1 MKVSCLYILKWD
13 IEIRLQMINRFTLKF
28 SLLVTFKQ
36 LLTNRIKAQ
45 RDGIENITLK
55 YISMGFNG

>member
-1 MKVSCLYILKWD
+1 
-13 IEIRLQMINRFTLKF
+13 MINRFTLKF